1 MFKFLTDEEYNE
13 ELAKRGL
20 KSKKTV
26 IDCVYYYGKQKL
38 KKPRTVEIV
47 VGADEGEKKRER
59 KEMSYTHKFRFLS
72 DEEYNE
78 ELTRRGLKEKKVK
91 MKISYYDGR
100 KRCQE
105 EREIYRFVEADRDGQ

>member
-26 IDCVYYYGKQKL
+26 IDCVYYYV
-38 KKPRTVEIV
+38 KKPQTVEIV
-47 VGADEGEKKRER
+47 VDADEGEKKREKKR
-59 KEMSYTHKFRFLS
+59 EKEMSYTHKFRFLS

-105 EREIYRFVEADRDGQ
+105 EREIYRFVEADSDGQ